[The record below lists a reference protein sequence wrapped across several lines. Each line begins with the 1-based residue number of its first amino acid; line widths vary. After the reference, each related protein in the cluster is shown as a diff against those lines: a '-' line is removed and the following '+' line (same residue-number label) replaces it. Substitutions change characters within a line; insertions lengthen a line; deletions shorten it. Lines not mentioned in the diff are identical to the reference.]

1 MNEVLYEKLK
11 GESDDEFLIRL
22 GQLKNTH
29 QIEITW
35 IELALILNSVI
46 CPDSPKT
53 ESYWRKRFHSLM
65 ANSLIPDVSNEA
77 QGQDIKRYFTEI
89 EKQRIRA
96 KDERLSYSR
105 EIRSQARVDEVLDL
119 FSQEIKRYE
128 KKKRPPAE
136 RPI

>member
-77 QGQDIKRYFTEI
+77 QG
-89 EKQRIRA
+89 
-96 KDERLSYSR
+96 
-105 EIRSQARVDEVLDL
+105 
-119 FSQEIKRYE
+119 
-128 KKKRPPAE
+128 
-136 RPI
+136 